1 MVSTFVSVNIKV
13 SIGSLLQIAY
23 HAYWR
28 LQEEENR
35 YTCIIKLRNLPN
47 TSDKVLMYIL
57 IWLYLQLE
65 SERQSQTELKETAS
79 SLQLELECVKQELDK
94 KSLSLVGT
102 QTELSTVTEVSSQS
116 VRVCGRIKY

>member
-1 MVSTFVSVNIKV
+1 
-13 SIGSLLQIAY
+13 
-23 HAYWR
+23 
-28 LQEEENR
+28 
-35 YTCIIKLRNLPN
+35 
-47 TSDKVLMYIL
+47 MYIL

-102 QTELSTVTEVSSQS
+102 QTELSTVTEVSSRS